1 VNIGKRSFD
10 SIDHQQG
17 CFKAS
22 GRKEKTMNLL
32 SSLFSPVKI
41 KSLDLVN
48 RAVMPPMGTN
58 LGNPDGTVSEAHLA
72 YIKRRAMGGAGLII
86 TEIASVHPSGSVL
99 PNQLGVYDDRFIPGL
114 KKISDVVHAAGSKVA
129 LQLHHAGRES
139 LYLLQQGKAIAPSA
153 IRSLV
158 FGLTPREISRE
169 EIHAIIT
176 AFGAASARALEAGFD
191 AVEVHGAHGYLLTQ
205 FLSALSNKRDDEYG
219 GSLSNRSRFMIEV
232 LQEVRKTVGEDFPIS
247 LRLSVEECIKDG
259 YAFEDIRPILPNLVK
274 AGADILHAS
283 LGTHGSPGGI
293 TSAPFEYQP
302 GFNVWRAKKL
312 KEAVGLPVIAVGR
325 FTDPS
330 PANEVIA
337 RGEADLV
344 AFGRQYLADPDFLI
358 KAREGRP
365 EDIRKCIACNQGC
378 IERLMLGEGKI
389 RCALNPETGQEIIY
403 PQGPAGV
410 RRNVWVV
417 GSGPGGL
424 TAAYEAARLG
434 HKVTLYEKEEE
445 TGGQL
450 RFASQ
455 APFKDQY
462 GIWASWLTSQ
472 AKKIGVIMRTGTEV
486 TESMISEGNPEV
498 VILATGGEQI
508 KPDIPGIGLPLVC
521 NAWRVLEGSVP
532 SGKHAVVMG
541 GGLIGMETA
550 DYLCQKGTQ
559 VTLVEVL
566 KRSPVLKITSHGY
579 MLHTRLKEAGCRL
592 LFNTTVKKIEESSVT
607 IFMEGREQILSPVDQ
622 VIIAV
627 GLKPKDEL
635 KEILKAKKIRH
646 FIIGDALQPR
656 RIIEATEEGAR
667 AAWNL

>member
-1 VNIGKRSFD
+1 
-10 SIDHQQG
+10 
-17 CFKAS
+17 
-22 GRKEKTMNLL
+22 
-32 SSLFSPVKI
+32 
-41 KSLDLVN
+41 
-48 RAVMPPMGTN
+48 
-58 LGNPDGTVSEAHLA
+58 
-72 YIKRRAMGGAGLII
+72 LII
-86 TEIASVHPSGSVL
+86 TEITSVHPSGSVI
-99 PNQLGVYDDRFIPGL
+99 PNELGAYDDRFIPGL
-114 KKISDVVHAAGSKVA
+114 KKIADAVHAAGSKVA

-139 LYLLQQGKAIAPSA
+139 LYLLREKKAIAPSP

-158 FGLTPREISRE
+158 FGLTPREITHG
-169 EIHAIIT
+169 EIQEIIT
-176 AFGAASARALEAGFD
+176 AFGAASARAVEAGFD
-191 AVEVHGAHGYLLTQ
+191 ALEVHGAHGYLLTQ

-232 LQEVRKTVGEDFPIS
+232 LQEVRRMVGPDFPIS
-247 LRLSVEECIKDG
+247 LRLSVDECIQDG
-259 YAFEDIRPILPNLVK
+259 YTFEDIRPIFPNLVR

-293 TSAPFEYQP
+293 TSAPFEYEP

-312 KEAVGLPVIAVGR
+312 KEVVGLPVIAVGR

-330 PANEVIA
+330 LANEVIA

-365 EDIRKCIACNQGC
+365 EDVRKCIACNQGC

-410 RRNVWVV
+410 RHHVWVV

-462 GIWASWLTSQ
+462 GVWASWLTSQ
-472 AKKIGVIMRTGTEV
+472 AKKMGVIVRTGIEV
-486 TESMISEGNPEV
+486 TESMISEGNPEA

-508 KPDIPGIGLPLVC
+508 KPDIPGIDLSLVC
-521 NAWRVLEGSVP
+521 HAWRVLEGAVPPEKHSV
-532 SGKHAVVMG
+532 VIG

-566 KRSPVLKITSHGY
+566 KHSPVLKITSHGY
-579 MLHTRLKEAGCRL
+579 MLHARLKEAGCRL
-592 LFNTTVKKIEESSVT
+592 LFNTTVRRIEASSVT
-607 IFMEGREQILSPVDQ
+607 VRTNDKEEILSPVDQ
-622 VIIAV
+622 VVIAV
-627 GLKPKDEL
+627 GLKPNDEL
-635 KEILKAKKIRH
+635 KKILEEKKIRH
-646 FIIGDALQPR
+646 FVIGDALQPR

>member
-1 VNIGKRSFD
+1 
-10 SIDHQQG
+10 
-17 CFKAS
+17 
-22 GRKEKTMNLL
+22 MNLL
-32 SSLFSPVKI
+32 PSLFSPIKI
-41 KSLDLVN
+41 KSLNLVN

-58 LGNPDGTVSEAHLA
+58 LGNPDGTVSEANLA
-72 YIKRRAMGGAGLII
+72 YIKRRARGGAGLII
-86 TEIASVHPSGSVL
+86 TEITSVHPSGSVI
-99 PNQLGVYDDRFIPGL
+99 PNELGAYDDRFIPGL
-114 KKISDVVHAAGSKVA
+114 KKISDAVHAAGSKVA

-139 LYLLQQGKAIAPSA
+139 LYLLQQGKAVAPSA

-158 FGLTPREISRE
+158 FGLTPREITRE
-169 EIHAIIT
+169 EIHEIIT

-219 GSLSNRSRFMIEV
+219 GSFSNRSRFMIEV

-259 YAFEDIRPILPNLVK
+259 YTFEDIQPILPNLVK

-312 KEAVGLPVIAVGR
+312 KEVVGLPVIAVGR

-330 PANEVIA
+330 LANEVIA

-403 PQGPAGV
+403 PQGPAGD

-455 APFKDQY
+455 APYKDQY

-472 AKKIGVIMRTGTEV
+472 AKKIGVIMWTGTEV
-486 TESMISEGNPEV
+486 TERMISEGNPEV

-508 KPDIPGIGLPLVC
+508 KPDIPGIDLSLASH
-521 NAWRVLEGSVP
+521 AWQILEGAVP
-532 SGKHAVVMG
+532 PGKHAVVIG

-550 DYLCQKGTQ
+550 DYLCHKGTQ

-566 KRSPVLKITSHGY
+566 KQSPVLKFTSHGY

-607 IFMEGREQILSPVDQ
+607 VLIEGREQVLSSVDQ

-627 GLKPKDEL
+627 GLKPHDEL
-635 KEILKAKKIRH
+635 KAILQAKKIRH

>member
-1 VNIGKRSFD
+1 L
-10 SIDHQQG
+10 
-17 CFKAS
+17 
-22 GRKEKTMNLL
+22 NLL
-32 SSLFSPVKI
+32 PSLFAPIKI
-41 KSLDLVN
+41 KSVDLVN

-58 LGNPDGTVSEAHLA
+58 LGNPDGTVSEANLA
-72 YIKRRAMGGAGLII
+72 YIKRRARGGAGLII
-86 TEIASVHPSGSVL
+86 TEITSVHPSGSVI
-99 PNQLGVYDDRFIPGL
+99 PNELGTYDDRFIPGL
-114 KKISDVVHAAGSKVA
+114 KKIADAVHAAGSKVA

-139 LYLLQQGKAIAPSA
+139 LYLLREKKAIAPSP

-158 FGLTPREISRE
+158 FGLTPREINHE
-169 EIHAIIT
+169 EIQEIIT
-176 AFGAASARALEAGFD
+176 AFGAASARAVEAGFD

-259 YAFEDIRPILPNLVK
+259 YTFEDIQPILPNLVK

-283 LGTHGSPGGI
+283 LGTHGSPSGI
-293 TSAPFEYQP
+293 ISAPFEYQP

-312 KEAVGLPVIAVGR
+312 KEVVGLPVIAVGR

-330 PANEVIA
+330 LANEVIA

-378 IERLMLGEGKI
+378 IERLMLEEGKV

-403 PQGPAGV
+403 PQGPAGD

-455 APFKDQY
+455 APYKDQY

-472 AKKIGVIMRTGTEV
+472 AKKIGVIMRTSTEV
-486 TESMISEGNPEV
+486 TERMISEGNPEV

-508 KPDIPGIGLPLVC
+508 KPDIPGIGLSLVSH
-521 NAWRVLEGSVP
+521 AWQVLEGAVP
-532 SGKHAVVMG
+532 PGKHAVVIG

-566 KRSPVLKITSHGY
+566 KQSPVLKFTSHGY

-592 LFNTTVKKIEESSVT
+592 LFNTTVKKIEESSITVL
-607 IFMEGREQILSPVDQ
+607 IEGREQILSPVDQ

-627 GLKPKDEL
+627 GLKPHDEL
-635 KEILKAKKIRH
+635 KEILQAKKIRH

>member
-1 VNIGKRSFD
+1 VNIGKRS
-10 SIDHQQG
+10 SESLGHQQG
-17 CFKAS
+17 CCKTS
-22 GRKEKTMNLL
+22 GRKGETMNLL
-32 SSLFSPVKI
+32 PSLFSPIKI
-41 KSLDLVN
+41 KSLNLVN

-58 LGNPDGTVSEAHLA
+58 LGNPDGTVSEANLA
-72 YIKRRAMGGAGLII
+72 YIKRRARGGAGLII
-86 TEIASVHPSGSVL
+86 TEITSVHPSGSAI
-99 PNQLGVYDDRFIPGL
+99 PNELGAYDDRFIPGL
-114 KKISDVVHAAGSKVA
+114 KKISDAVHAAGSKVA

-139 LYLLQQGKAIAPSA
+139 LYLLQQGKAVAPSA

-158 FGLTPREISRE
+158 FGLTPREITCE
-169 EIHAIIT
+169 EIHEIIT

-259 YAFEDIRPILPNLVK
+259 YTFEDIQPILPNLVK

-312 KEAVGLPVIAVGR
+312 KEVVGLPVIAVGR

-330 PANEVIA
+330 LANEVIA

-403 PQGPAGV
+403 PQGPAGD

-455 APFKDQY
+455 APYKDQY

-472 AKKIGVIMRTGTEV
+472 AKKIGVIMWTSTEV
-486 TESMISEGNPEV
+486 TERMISEGNPEV

-508 KPDIPGIGLPLVC
+508 KPDIPGIDLSLASH
-521 NAWRVLEGSVP
+521 AWQILEGAVP
-532 SGKHAVVMG
+532 PGKHAVVIG

-550 DYLCQKGTQ
+550 DYLCQKGTE

-566 KRSPVLKITSHGY
+566 KQSPVLKFTSHGY

-607 IFMEGREQILSPVDQ
+607 VLIEGREQVLSPVDQ

-627 GLKPKDEL
+627 GLKPHDEL
-635 KEILKAKKIRH
+635 KAILQAKKIRH

>member
-1 VNIGKRSFD
+1 
-10 SIDHQQG
+10 
-17 CFKAS
+17 
-22 GRKEKTMNLL
+22 
-32 SSLFSPVKI
+32 
-41 KSLDLVN
+41 
-48 RAVMPPMGTN
+48 
-58 LGNPDGTVSEAHLA
+58 
-72 YIKRRAMGGAGLII
+72 LII
-86 TEIASVHPSGSVL
+86 TEITSVHPSGSVI
-99 PNQLGVYDDRFIPGL
+99 PNELGAYDDRFIPGL
-114 KKISDVVHAAGSKVA
+114 KKIADAVHAAGSKVA

-139 LYLLQQGKAIAPSA
+139 LYLLREKKAIAPSP

-158 FGLTPREISRE
+158 FGLTPREITHG
-169 EIHAIIT
+169 EIQEIIT
-176 AFGAASARALEAGFD
+176 AFGAASARAVEAGFD
-191 AVEVHGAHGYLLTQ
+191 ALEVHGAHGYLLTQ

-232 LQEVRKTVGEDFPIS
+232 LQEVRRMVGPDFPIS
-247 LRLSVEECIKDG
+247 LRLSVDECIQDG
-259 YAFEDIRPILPNLVK
+259 YTFEDIRPIFPNLVR
-274 AGADILHAS
+274 AGADMLHAS

-293 TSAPFEYQP
+293 TSAPFEYEP

-312 KEAVGLPVIAVGR
+312 KEVVGLPVIAVGR

-330 PANEVIA
+330 LANEVIA

-365 EDIRKCIACNQGC
+365 EDVRKCIACNQGC

-410 RRNVWVV
+410 RHHVWVV

-462 GIWASWLTSQ
+462 GVWASWLTSQ
-472 AKKIGVIMRTGTEV
+472 AKKMGVIVRTGIEV
-486 TESMISEGNPEV
+486 TESMISEGNPEA

-508 KPDIPGIGLPLVC
+508 KPDIPGIDLSLVC
-521 NAWRVLEGSVP
+521 HAWRVLEGAVPPEKHSV
-532 SGKHAVVMG
+532 VIG

-566 KRSPVLKITSHGY
+566 KHSPVLKITSHGY
-579 MLHTRLKEAGCRL
+579 MLHARLKEAGCRL
-592 LFNTTVKKIEESSVT
+592 LFNTTVRRIEASSVT
-607 IFMEGREQILSPVDQ
+607 VRTNDKEEILSPVDQ
-622 VIIAV
+622 VVIAV
-627 GLKPKDEL
+627 GLKPNDEL
-635 KEILKAKKIRH
+635 KKILEEKKIRH
-646 FIIGDALQPR
+646 FVIGDALQPR

>member
-1 VNIGKRSFD
+1 
-10 SIDHQQG
+10 
-17 CFKAS
+17 
-22 GRKEKTMNLL
+22 MNLL
-32 SSLFSPVKI
+32 PSLFAPIKI
-41 KSLDLVN
+41 KSVDLVN

-58 LGNPDGTVSEAHLA
+58 LGNPDGTVSEANLA
-72 YIKRRAMGGAGLII
+72 YIKRRARGGAGLII
-86 TEIASVHPSGSVL
+86 TEITSVHPSGSVI
-99 PNQLGVYDDRFIPGL
+99 PNELGAYDDRFIPGL
-114 KKISDVVHAAGSKVA
+114 KKIADVVHAAGSKIA

-139 LYLLQQGKAIAPSA
+139 LYLLREKKAIAPSP

-158 FGLTPREISRE
+158 FGLTPREITHE
-169 EIHAIIT
+169 EIQGIII
-176 AFGAASARALEAGFD
+176 AFGAAAARAVEAGFD

-205 FLSALSNKRDDEYG
+205 FLSALSNKRDDAYG

-232 LQEVRKTVGEDFPIS
+232 LQEVRKRVGEDFPVS

-259 YAFEDIRPILPNLVK
+259 YTFEDIQPILPDLVK

-312 KEAVGLPVIAVGR
+312 KEVVGLPVIAVGR

-330 PANEVIA
+330 LANEVIA

-410 RRNVWVV
+410 RRYVWVV

-462 GIWASWLTSQ
+462 GVWASWLTSQ
-472 AKKIGVIMRTGTEV
+472 AKKMGVIVRTGIEV
-486 TESMISEGNPEV
+486 TQSMISEGNPEV

-508 KPDIPGIGLPLVC
+508 KPDIPGIDLSLVC
-521 NAWRVLEGSVP
+521 HAWQVLEGSIP
-532 SGKHAVVMG
+532 PGKHPVVIG

-550 DYLCQKGTQ
+550 DTLCQKGIQ
-559 VTLVEVL
+559 VILVEVL
-566 KRSPVLKITSHGY
+566 KQSPVLKITSHGY
-579 MLHTRLKEAGCRL
+579 MLHTRLKEAGCQL

-607 IFMEGREQILSPVDQ
+607 VLIEGREQILSPVDQ
-622 VIIAV
+622 VIMAV
-627 GLKPKDEL
+627 GLKPNDEL
-635 KEILKAKKIRH
+635 KEILQAKKIRH